1 MTGPEPGRITRLTVT
16 DFRSYERASL
26 PLSGG
31 AVYLYGPNG
40 AGKTNILEAVSLL
53 SLGRGLRQAALAEIG
68 RRLPGEALGRAWSVA
83 AVLASGDGDIHLGT
97 GLERPGSSRRLVR
110 LDGQTVPSG
119 RLSDLVRLV
128 WLTPQQD
135 RLFLEG
141 ASERRR
147 FFDRLVHAA
156 EPAHAGFASAYEK
169 AMRERMR
176 LLIEARDMGARA
188 DPAWLT
194 ALEAQMAAAGA
205 QLASARARGL
215 LALQAEIEARQD
227 RPFPQA
233 DLSLTGVWEGLALQG
248 LDMAALE
255 AQLAEALAS
264 GRGRDSAAGRGLV
277 GPHRGDL
284 AVKHRQKDRMAA
296 ECSTGEQKALLLNL
310 VLAQAARLSR
320 AVSAP
325 NPVLVLDEVAAHLD
339 PVRRAALFDE
349 IEALCL
355 QAFLTGTDAAL
366 FSDLKG
372 RAQGVHVDEGSL
384 TTLEDR

>member
-1 MTGPEPGRITRLTVT
+1 MTGPEPGRITRLTLT

-53 SLGRGLRQAALAEIG
+53 SPGRGLRQAPLAEIG
-68 RRLPGEALGRAWSVA
+68 RRLPGEGLGRAWSVA
-83 AVLASGDGDIHLGT
+83 AVLASGDGDINLGT
-97 GLERPGSSRRLVR
+97 GLERPGASRRLVR
-110 LDGQTVPSG
+110 LDGQTVPPG

-141 ASERRR
+141 ASDRRR
-147 FFDRLVHAA
+147 FFDRLVHAV

-169 AMRERMR
+169 ALRERMR
-176 LLIEARDMGARA
+176 LLIDARDSGGRA

-205 QLASARARGL
+205 HLASARARGL
-215 LALQAEIEARQD
+215 MALQAEIEARQD

-233 DLSLTGVWEGLALQG
+233 DLSLTGIWEGLALQG
-248 LDMAALE
+248 LDLAALE
-255 AQLAEALAS
+255 AQLAEALAAC
-264 GRGRDSAAGRGLV
+264 RGRDSAAGRGLV

-325 NPVLVLDEVAAHLD
+325 NPVLLLDEVAAHLD

-349 IEALCL
+349 IEALSL

>member
-26 PLSGG
+26 PLGGG

-53 SLGRGLRQAALAEIG
+53 SAGRGLRQAALAEIG
-68 RRLPGEALGRAWSVA
+68 HRRPGEAVGRAWSVA

-97 GLERPGSSRRLVR
+97 GLERAGSSRRLVR

-141 ASERRR
+141 ASDRRR

-169 AMRERMR
+169 ALRERMR
-176 LLIEARDMGARA
+176 LLIDARDQAGSA
-188 DPAWLT
+188 DPAWLS
-194 ALEAQMAAAGA
+194 ALEAQMAASGA
-205 QLASARARGL
+205 QLACARARTL

-233 DLSLTGVWEGLALQG
+233 DLALTGEWEGLAQQSR
-248 LDMAALE
+248 DITQIAE
-255 AQLAEALAS
+255 QLAQALAAS
-264 GRGRDSAAGRGLV
+264 RGRDSAAGRGLV

-320 AVSAP
+320 AVSMP
-325 NPVLVLDEVAAHLD
+325 NPVLLLDEVAAHLD

-384 TTLEDR
+384 TTLED